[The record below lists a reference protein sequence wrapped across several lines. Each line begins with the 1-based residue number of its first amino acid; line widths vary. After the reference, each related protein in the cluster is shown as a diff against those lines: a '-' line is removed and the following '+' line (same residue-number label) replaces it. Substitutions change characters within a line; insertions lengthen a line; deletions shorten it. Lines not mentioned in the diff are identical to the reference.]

1 MLQRQRISH
10 LLRPFCTG
18 TPLLQGVQ
26 LHVACCMLFFGVGVP
41 HLSVTKAN
49 LVNAI
54 CNLKEEEL
62 LVIKVQAIKVHWPRP
77 NR

>member
-1 MLQRQRISH
+1 MLH
-10 LLRPFCTG
+10 A
-18 TPLLQGVQ
+18 
-26 LHVACCMLFFGVGVP
+26 ACCFFGVGVP

-62 LVIKVQAIKVHWPRP
+62 DVIKVQTIKKKFIGPDLID
-77 NR
+77 NL